1 MNPLQPEIHPL
12 APMGRGGVSLVHP
25 LAPFLPPNA
34 RLLLLGS
41 FPPPRKRWSMDFF
54 YPNYTND
61 MWRIFGLIFFDD
73 KDHFVDIE
81 KKKFCKD
88 NIEQFLREKAIAVSD
103 TVAVANRLNG
113 NASDLTLEV
122 VEPLN
127 LAGILDQIPRCH
139 TLVTTGQKATDT
151 LLSITGSPAPEI
163 GGFVDFL
170 YHNRRLRLYRMP
182 STSRAYPK
190 PLTDKAK
197 IYRTIFQNFE
207 Q

>member
-1 MNPLQPEIHPL
+1 MNPLQPEI
-12 APMGRGGVSLVHP
+12 HP

-81 KKKFCKD
+81 KKKFRKD

-139 TLVTTGQKATDT
+139 TLVTTGQRQPTHYFLSQVHQ
-151 LLSITGSPAPEI
+151 LLRSEGSSIFFTIIAASGFTVCPPLPALI
-163 GGFVDFL
+163 
-170 YHNRRLRLYRMP
+170 P
-182 STSRAYPK
+182 S
-190 PLTDKAK
+190 L
-197 IYRTIFQNFE
+197 
-207 Q
+207 

>member
-12 APMGRGGVSLVHP
+12 T
-25 LAPFLPPNA
+25 PFLPPNA

-81 KKKFCKD
+81 KKKFRKD

-127 LAGILDQIPRCH
+127 LTGILDQIPRCH

-151 LLSITGSPAPEI
+151 LLSITGSSVPAI

-170 YHNRRLRLYRMP
+170 TIIAVSGFIVCPPPPALIP
-182 STSRAYPK
+182 S
-190 PLTDKAK
+190 L
-197 IYRTIFQNFE
+197 
-207 Q
+207 

>member
-1 MNPLQPEIHPL
+1 MNPLQPEI
-12 APMGRGGVSLVHP
+12 HP

-81 KKKFCKD
+81 KKKFRKD

-103 TVAVANRLNG
+103 TVAVANRGLNPRSRRAIKSGRNARSNSSLSYSGDHRTKG
-113 NASDLTLEV
+113 N
-122 VEPLN
+122 
-127 LAGILDQIPRCH
+127 RH
-139 TLVTTGQKATDT
+139 
-151 LLSITGSPAPEI
+151 ITFYHRFIGS
-163 GGFVDFL
+163 GD
-170 YHNRRLRLYRMP
+170 RRVRRFSLP
-182 STSRAYPK
+182 
-190 PLTDKAK
+190 
-197 IYRTIFQNFE
+197 
-207 Q
+207 

>member
-1 MNPLQPEIHPL
+1 MNPLQPEI
-12 APMGRGGVSLVHP
+12 HP

-73 KDHFVDIE
+73 KNHFVDIE
-81 KKKFCKD
+81 KKKFRKD

-127 LAGILDQIPRCH
+127 LAGILESNSS
-139 TLVTTGQKATDT
+139 
-151 LLSITGSPAPEI
+151 LSYSGDHRTKGNRHIT
-163 GGFVDFL
+163 F
-170 YHNRRLRLYRMP
+170 YHRFTSSCNRRVRRFSLP
-182 STSRAYPK
+182 
-190 PLTDKAK
+190 
-197 IYRTIFQNFE
+197 
-207 Q
+207 

>member
-1 MNPLQPEIHPL
+1 
-12 APMGRGGVSLVHP
+12 
-25 LAPFLPPNA
+25 
-34 RLLLLGS
+34 
-41 FPPPRKRWSMDFF
+41 MDFF

-139 TLVTTGQKATDT
+139 TLVPTGQKGPDT

>member
-1 MNPLQPEIHPL
+1 
-12 APMGRGGVSLVHP
+12 
-25 LAPFLPPNA
+25 
-34 RLLLLGS
+34 
-41 FPPPRKRWSMDFF
+41 
-54 YPNYTND
+54 

-81 KKKFCKD
+81 KKKFRKD

-151 LLSITGSPAPEI
+151 LLSITGSPAPAI

-170 YHNRRLRLYRMP
+170 TIIAASGFTVCPPLPALIP
-182 STSRAYPK
+182 S
-190 PLTDKAK
+190 L
-197 IYRTIFQNFE
+197 
-207 Q
+207 

>member
-1 MNPLQPEIHPL
+1 
-12 APMGRGGVSLVHP
+12 
-25 LAPFLPPNA
+25 
-34 RLLLLGS
+34 
-41 FPPPRKRWSMDFF
+41 
-54 YPNYTND
+54 
-61 MWRIFGLIFFDD
+61 
-73 KDHFVDIE
+73 
-81 KKKFCKD
+81 
-88 NIEQFLREKAIAVSD
+88 IEQFLREKAIAVSD

>member
-1 MNPLQPEIHPL
+1 MNPLQPEI
-12 APMGRGGVSLVHP
+12 HP

-103 TVAVANRLNG
+103 TVAVANRLRLNPRSRRAIKSGRNTRSNSSLSYSGDHRTKG
-113 NASDLTLEV
+113 N
-122 VEPLN
+122 
-127 LAGILDQIPRCH
+127 RH
-139 TLVTTGQKATDT
+139 
-151 LLSITGSPAPEI
+151 IT
-163 GGFVDFL
+163 F
-170 YHNRRLRLYRMP
+170 YHRF
-182 STSRAYPK
+182 TSS
-190 PLTDKAK
+190 
-197 IYRTIFQNFE
+197 
-207 Q
+207 

>member
-1 MNPLQPEIHPL
+1 MNPLQPEI
-12 APMGRGGVSLVHP
+12 HP

-81 KKKFCKD
+81 KKKFRKD

-127 LAGILDQIPRCH
+127 LAGSNSS
-139 TLVTTGQKATDT
+139 
-151 LLSITGSPAPEI
+151 LSYSGDHRTKGNRHITFYHRFIGS
-163 GGFVDFL
+163 GD
-170 YHNRRLRLYRMP
+170 RRVRRFSLP
-182 STSRAYPK
+182 
-190 PLTDKAK
+190 
-197 IYRTIFQNFE
+197 
-207 Q
+207 

>member
-1 MNPLQPEIHPL
+1 MNPLQPEI
-12 APMGRGGVSLVHP
+12 HP

-54 YPNYTND
+54 Y
-61 MWRIFGLIFFDD
+61 D

-81 KKKFCKD
+81 KKKFRKD

-127 LAGILDQIPRCH
+127 LAGMLDQIPLCH

-151 LLSITGSPAPEI
+151 LLSITGSSAPAI

-170 YHNRRLRLYRMP
+170 YHNRHLRLSRMP
-182 STSRAYPK
+182 SSA
-190 PLTDKAK
+190 
-197 IYRTIFQNFE
+197 
-207 Q
+207 

>member
-12 APMGRGGVSLVHP
+12 AP
-25 LAPFLPPNA
+25 FLPPNA
-34 RLLLLGS
+34 QLLLLGS

>member
-1 MNPLQPEIHPL
+1 MNPLQPEI
-12 APMGRGGVSLVHP
+12 HP

-197 IYRTIFQNFE
+197 IYRIIFQNFE

>member
-1 MNPLQPEIHPL
+1 MNPLQPEI
-12 APMGRGGVSLVHP
+12 HP

-113 NASDLTLEV
+113 NASD
-122 VEPLN
+122 
-127 LAGILDQIPRCH
+127 
-139 TLVTTGQKATDT
+139 
-151 LLSITGSPAPEI
+151 
-163 GGFVDFL
+163 FVDFL

>member
-1 MNPLQPEIHPL
+1 MEN
-12 APMGRGGVSLVHP
+12 
-25 LAPFLPPNA
+25 
-34 RLLLLGS
+34 
-41 FPPPRKRWSMDFF
+41 
-54 YPNYTND
+54 
-61 MWRIFGLIFFDD
+61 FGLIFFDD

-197 IYRTIFQNFE
+197 IYRTISKTSSNSHIKIRLHFHKNSNL
-207 Q
+207 

>member
-1 MNPLQPEIHPL
+1 MLN
-12 APMGRGGVSLVHP
+12 
-25 LAPFLPPNA
+25 
-34 RLLLLGS
+34 LLNDIGYKRN
-41 FPPPRKRWSMDFF
+41 FGIKRW
-54 YPNYTND
+54 
-61 MWRIFGLIFFDD
+61 
-73 KDHFVDIE
+73 KKDIE
-81 KKKFCKD
+81 KKKFRKD

-151 LLSITGSPAPEI
+151 LLSITGSPAPAI

-190 PLTDKAK
+190 PLTDKAE

-207 Q
+207 QQPY

>member
-1 MNPLQPEIHPL
+1 MNPLQPEI
-12 APMGRGGVSLVHP
+12 HP

-81 KKKFCKD
+81 KKKFRKD

-127 LAGILDQIPRCH
+127 LAGMLDQIPLCH

>member
-1 MNPLQPEIHPL
+1 MNPLQPEI
-12 APMGRGGVSLVHP
+12 HP

-81 KKKFCKD
+81 KKKFRKD

-127 LAGILDQIPRCH
+127 LAGMLDQIPLCH
-139 TLVTTGQKATDT
+139 TLVTTGQQATDT
-151 LLSITGSPAPEI
+151 LLSITGSSAPAI

-170 YHNRRLRLYRMP
+170 YHNRHLRLYRMP

-190 PLTDKAK
+190 PLTEKAE